1 MSTNIC
7 VRVLCQSHLVRVFS
21 FLVCLFVFPFVTIAA
36 DSPVQEPDSSQVS
49 EPTSREGTPSVY
61 QLEPMVVTATKT
73 PVPVSHLTSAVE
85 VITAEDFQRRN
96 VKTVAQALRLS
107 QSLAVFSSGGAGT
120 LTNVRI
126 RGGTSEQTLV
136 FIDGAIMNS
145 GASGSFNFANLTTD
159 NIEKIEI
166 LRGAQG
172 MLWGSDAIGG
182 VINITTKRGKGTPK
196 ASGFF
201 EYGSF
206 NSIREGASVTGE
218 HGPVDFSFSLSR
230 WDTQGF
236 STINYQRGAVERD
249 AYRNWTGSTQLG
261 VSLPKEGRLSFNFRW
276 MNSDVD
282 FDSPST
288 FGGPF
293 DVFKLK
299 TTNREFVYSG
309 VYYQPITDWWTQ
321 QLTLS
326 RMDNKL
332 ETQAGTTQKSVT
344 TGIVSPAP
352 TFNNSEITTQNNR
365 VEWQNNFQVLDPLLL
380 TVGYQFRQQQGE
392 NESASGSGFSKQTLE
407 TNSGFAQLQLNLF
420 DRVFATA
427 GFRQDSTNTAGDAT
441 TYRVTGAYLL
451 KETDTKIRASYG
463 TGFRVPD
470 INELFFPNFGN
481 PNLKPEKSQS
491 LDVGVDQKF
500 FGDRAKLSV
509 GYFWNRYRELIASS
523 FDPVGCAGISSF
535 GFCAQNIGSA
545 KSQGWEVNGNLVLAE
560 ELRFMKLLDVSG
572 QYTYTITR
580 DLETAARL
588 PLSPVHQ
595 GSVVLTYKPIDPL
608 TVTTTFRYVGSRF
621 NTTGNQQA
629 LPDFHVINLSASYDF
644 TPSMQGYVRVE
655 NLLDRN
661 YEERLFFGTP
671 VRSIWGGIR
680 VNFDVPGGAGN
691 S

>member
-1 MSTNIC
+1 MMSTKIC
-7 VRVLCQSHLVRVFS
+7 ARVFYQS
-21 FLVCLFVFPFVTIAA
+21 GTVWVFSVLGLIFFFPSVTPAA
-36 DSPVQEPDSSQVS
+36 VSLDEESGSSQAA
-49 EPTSREGTPSVY
+49 EPTSQEEMPAVY
-61 QLEPMVVTATKT
+61 QLDPMVVSATKT
-73 PVPVSHLTSAVE
+73 PVPLSHLTSAVE
-85 VITAEDFQRRN
+85 VITAEDLQRRN

-107 QSLAVFSSGGAGT
+107 QSLAVFSNGGAGT

-136 FIDGAIMNS
+136 FIDGTIMNS
-145 GASGSFNFANLTTD
+145 GTSGSFNFANLTTD

-196 ASGFF
+196 VRGFF

-206 NSIREGASVTGE
+206 NSIREGASVAGD

-230 WDTQGF
+230 WDNQGF
-236 STINYQRGAVERD
+236 SAINYRRGAVERD

-282 FDSPST
+282 FDNSFGPS
-288 FGGPF
+288 
-293 DVFKLK
+293 DVFKAK
-299 TTNREFVYSG
+299 STNQEFVYSG

-321 QLTLS
+321 QLTVS
-326 RMDNKL
+326 RMDSEL
-332 ETQAGTTQKSVT
+332 DTQAGTFQKNLVT
-344 TGIVSPAP
+344 KIVTPVSN
-352 TFNNSEITTQNNR
+352 FNNSEITTQNNR

-392 NESASGSGFSKQTLE
+392 NESDSGFSKQTLE
-407 TNSGFAQLQLNLF
+407 THSGFAQLQLNLF
-420 DRVFATA
+420 DRFFATA

-451 KETDTKIRASYG
+451 KETDTKIRSSYA
-463 TGFRVPD
+463 TGFRAPS

-481 PNLKPEKSQS
+481 PDLKPEKSQS
-491 LDVGVDQKF
+491 LDVGIDQKF

-509 GYFWNRYRELIASS
+509 GYFWNRYRELILSP
-523 FDPVGCAGISSF
+523 FDPVGCAGLSSF

-560 ELRFMKLLDVSG
+560 EARFIKLLDVSG

-595 GSVVLTYKPIDPL
+595 GSVVLTYKPIEPL

-629 LPDFHVINLSASYDF
+629 LPDFHVINLAASYDF
-644 TPSMQGYVRVE
+644 TSSMQGYVRVE
-655 NLLDRN
+655 NLLDRD

-671 VRSIWGGIR
+671 VRSVWGGIR
-680 VNFDVPGGAGN
+680 VNFDVPGGTGN

>member
-1 MSTNIC
+1 
-7 VRVLCQSHLVRVFS
+7 
-21 FLVCLFVFPFVTIAA
+21 
-36 DSPVQEPDSSQVS
+36 
-49 EPTSREGTPSVY
+49 
-61 QLEPMVVTATKT
+61 
-73 PVPVSHLTSAVE
+73 
-85 VITAEDFQRRN
+85 
-96 VKTVAQALRLS
+96 
-107 QSLAVFSSGGAGT
+107 
-120 LTNVRI
+120 
-126 RGGTSEQTLV
+126 
-136 FIDGAIMNS
+136 
-145 GASGSFNFANLTTD
+145 
-159 NIEKIEI
+159 
-166 LRGAQG
+166 

-206 NSIREGASVTGE
+206 NSIREGASLAGE
-218 HGPVDFSFSLSR
+218 QGPVDFSLSLSR

-236 STINYQRGAVERD
+236 SAINYRRGAVERD

-276 MNSDVD
+276 MNGDVD
-282 FDSPST
+282 FDSSST

-299 TTNREFVYSG
+299 STNQEFVYSG

-326 RMDNKL
+326 RMDNEL
-332 ETQAGTTQKSVT
+332 DTQAGTLQKSVT

-365 VEWQNNFQVLDPLLL
+365 AEWQNNFQVLDPLLL
-380 TVGYQFRQQQGE
+380 TVGYQFRQQQGK

-407 TNSGFAQLQLNLF
+407 THSGFAQLQLNLF
-420 DRVFATA
+420 DRLFATA

-451 KETDTKIRASYG
+451 KETGTKIRSSYA
-463 TGFRVPD
+463 TGFRAPS

-481 PNLKPEKSQS
+481 PDLKPEKSQS

-509 GYFWNRYRELIASS
+509 GYFWNRYRELITSS

-560 ELRFMKLLDVSG
+560 EARFIKLLDVSG

-595 GSVVLTYKPIDPL
+595 GSVVLTYKPIEPL

-621 NTTGNQQA
+621 NTTGNQQP
-629 LPDFHVINLSASYDF
+629 LPDFHVINLAASYDF
-644 TPSMQGYVRVE
+644 TSSMQGYVRVD
-655 NLLDRN
+655 NLLDRD

-671 VRSIWGGIR
+671 VRSVWGGIR
-680 VNFDVPGGAGN
+680 VNFDVPVGAG
-691 S
+691 SS

>member
-7 VRVLCQSHLVRVFS
+7 ARVFCQSSPIRVFS
-21 FLVCLFVFPFVTIAA
+21 FLVCLFLFPSVTIAA
-36 DSPVQEPDSSQVS
+36 DSPVQEPDSSQIS
-49 EPTSREGTPSVY
+49 ESISQEEMPPVY
-61 QLEPMVVTATKT
+61 QLEPMVVSATKT

-85 VITAEDFQRRN
+85 VITAEDLQRRN

-107 QSLAVFSSGGAGT
+107 QSLAVFSNGGAGT

-136 FIDGAIMNS
+136 FIDGTIMNS
-145 GASGSFNFANLTTD
+145 GTSGSFNFANLTTD

-196 ASGFF
+196 VRGFF

-206 NSIREGASVTGE
+206 NSIREGASVAGDR
-218 HGPVDFSFSLSR
+218 GPVDFSFSLSR
-230 WDTQGF
+230 WDNQGF
-236 STINYQRGAVERD
+236 SAINYRRGAVERD

-282 FDSPST
+282 FDNSFGPS
-288 FGGPF
+288 
-293 DVFKLK
+293 DVFKAK
-299 TTNREFVYSG
+299 STNQEFVYSG

-321 QLTLS
+321 QLTVS
-326 RMDNKL
+326 RMDSEL
-332 ETQAGTTQKSVT
+332 DTQAGTFQKNLVT
-344 TGIVSPAP
+344 KIVTPVSN
-352 TFNNSEITTQNNR
+352 FNNSEITTQNNR

-392 NESASGSGFSKQTLE
+392 NESDSGFSKQTLE
-407 TNSGFAQLQLNLF
+407 THSGFAQLQLNLF
-420 DRVFATA
+420 DRFFATA

-451 KETDTKIRASYG
+451 KETDTKIRSSYA
-463 TGFRVPD
+463 TGFRAPS

-481 PNLKPEKSQS
+481 PDLKPEKSQS
-491 LDVGVDQKF
+491 LDVGIDQKF

-509 GYFWNRYRELIASS
+509 GYFWNRYRELILSP
-523 FDPVGCAGISSF
+523 FDPVGCAGLSSF

-560 ELRFMKLLDVSG
+560 EARFIKLLDVSG

-608 TVTTTFRYVGSRF
+608 TLTTTFRYVGSRF

-629 LPDFHVINLSASYDF
+629 LPDFHVINLAASYDF
-644 TPSMQGYVRVE
+644 TSSMQGYVRVD
-655 NLLDRN
+655 NLLDRD

-671 VRSIWGGIR
+671 VRSVFGGIR
-680 VNFDVPGGAGN
+680 VNFDVHVGAE
-691 S
+691 SS